1 MTPGG
6 YTGPV
11 LNFDLPSFLSEV
23 GRRAGQ
29 GGDVLLGVG
38 LPPCVLTDGELKRVE
53 IPGLPR
59 LSPYQTEAVV
69 LNLLAS
75 APAAAA
81 EKVQKKGAA
90 AFAYSIPGV
99 NRFRVAVFQQRGS
112 FGVTLR
118 SIPDR
123 VPSLAELELV
133 PAVAEATQERT
144 GVVLVNGPAGSG
156 RTTTLAALV
165 GEINRTRACHVMT
178 VEEPIEFLH
187 KHEKAAIFQRE
198 VGIDTPSLS
207 QGLVD
212 AAAAGAEVIMASEVR
227 TPDEARAVLELAET
241 GHLLLT
247 SLRGYDTASALSR
260 FLSLFPPEERPEAR
274 MRLSRVLRFCFT
286 QRLLPHRDG
295 KRRPVFEVFR
305 QSVAASEFLAQ
316 GRLDSATVSDFL
328 RDGEK
333 EGQQSFDRELE
344 RKVRR
349 GELDAAVALEYA
361 VLPRQLE
368 LRLLDLKGA

>member
-1 MTPGG
+1 M
-6 YTGPV
+6 
-11 LNFDLPSFLSEV
+11 LNFDLPGFLNEV
-23 GRRAGQ
+23 SRRATK

-38 LPPCVLTDGELKRVE
+38 LPPCVLRDGELERVE

-59 LSPYQTEAVV
+59 LSPYQTETVV

-81 EKVQKKGAA
+81 EKVQKWGAA

-112 FGVTLR
+112 FAVTLR

-123 VPSLAELELV
+123 VPTLAELELGPV
-133 PAVAEATQERT
+133 VAGAAQERT

-156 RTTTLAALV
+156 RTTTLAAIV
-165 GEINRTRACHVMT
+165 GEINRTRACHVVT

-198 VGIDTPSLS
+198 VGIDTSSLS
-207 QGLVD
+207 QGLHD
-212 AAAAGAEVIMASEVR
+212 AAAAGAEVIMASEIR
-227 TPDEARAVLELAET
+227 TSEEARAVLELAET
-241 GHLLLT
+241 GHLVLT

-260 FLSLFPPEERPEAR
+260 FLSLLPAEERPEAR
-274 MRLSRVLRFCFT
+274 LRLARVLRFSFT
-286 QRLLPHRDG
+286 QRLVPYRDG
-295 KRRPVFEVFR
+295 KRRPVLEVFR
-305 QSVAASEFLAQ
+305 QTVAATEFLAQ
-316 GRLDSATVSDFL
+316 GRLDSPAVSDFL
-328 RDGEK
+328 RDGEP
-333 EGQQSFDRELE
+333 EGQQAFDRELE
-344 RKVRR
+344 RKVRS
-349 GELDAAVALEYA
+349 GEVEKATALAFA

-368 LRLLDLKGA
+368 LRLLDLKEP